1 MPLWIFIDIV
11 QSWKNDYNKNNM
23 SWDELVENCDRKM
36 GGLGIFESD
45 QLFGR
50 KEYDAIW
57 VKLQYIENK
66 RNEFEYN
73 GL

>member
-1 MPLWIFIDIV
+1 MPLGIFIDIV

-36 GGLGIFESD
+36 GGLGIFDSD

-50 KEYDAIW
+50 KGYDAI
-57 VKLQYIENK
+57 
-66 RNEFEYN
+66 
-73 GL
+73 